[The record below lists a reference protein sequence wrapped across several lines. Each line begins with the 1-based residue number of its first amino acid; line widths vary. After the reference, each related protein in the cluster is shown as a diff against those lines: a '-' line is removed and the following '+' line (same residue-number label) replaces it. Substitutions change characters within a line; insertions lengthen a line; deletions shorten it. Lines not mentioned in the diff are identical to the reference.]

1 MAVVVDNR
9 NYKVAL
15 SFVGYC
21 DWERTQ
27 RFAEVDSSLVRSSG
41 FFEESIR
48 VSIVLPIMV
57 QRVPFSGKGTSH
69 FECPLRSI
77 GVDPINH
84 PCRCTFKVILR
95 RVICTCGTEKE
106 SKCCE
111 TLCCSHDERKRGRGV
126 WRVRWLSRECVCACV
141 GVDRSPNAEAGLQRV
156 MWCGV
161 VNILDEDVIQIPRS

>member
-27 RFAEVDSSLVRSSG
+27 RFAEVDSSLVRSPG
-41 FFEESIR
+41 FFEESVR
-48 VSIVLPIMV
+48 VSIVFPKMV

-77 GVDPINH
+77 CVDPINH
-84 PCRCTFKVILR
+84 TCRCTFKVILR
-95 RVICTCGTEKE
+95 RVIGTCGTKNE

-111 TLCCSHDERKRGRGV
+111 TLCCSHDERKRGEGC
-126 WRVRWLSRECVCACV
+126 LACV
-141 GVDRSPNAEAGLQRV
+141 RLVYVCLC
-156 MWCGV
+156 WC
-161 VNILDEDVIQIPRS
+161 